1 VKLARSRVPFKF
13 PAKHVARYLAATLA
27 MAAVLNLMRPTSLPN
42 ALADAFAL
50 TIPSVL
56 VAAIAYFGPLYIIDG
71 DFRKLVFQ
79 VLDAFGLKRQPPRTP
94 S

>member
-1 VKLARSRVPFKF
+1 
-13 PAKHVARYLAATLA
+13 
-27 MAAVLNLMRPTSLPN
+27 VLNLVRPTSLPN
-42 ALADAFAL
+42 TLADALAL

-56 VAAIAYFGPLYIIDG
+56 VSAIAYFGPLYLIDG
-71 DFRKLVFQ
+71 DFRKLVSQ

>member
-1 VKLARSRVPFKF
+1 
-13 PAKHVARYLAATLA
+13 
-27 MAAVLNLMRPTSLPN
+27 VLNFVRPTSLPN
-42 ALADAFAL
+42 TLADALAL

-56 VAAIAYFGPLYIIDG
+56 VSAIAYFGPLYLIDG
-71 DFRKLVFQ
+71 DFRKLVSQ